1 MQPSDFSP
9 NSAVD
14 LGARKAAMEREA
26 KQRAAES
33 TGRTNPYAVNIDES
47 NFQSEVL
54 QRSME
59 LPVVLAVLAGWSEQ
73 SAQVETALDNLSAR
87 SGGNWYLAKV
97 DSEASP
103 RVTQALQVQSA
114 PAILVAIQGQVMPLA
129 QGPANEDQLREGL
142 GQVFA
147 ALAQQGMLPEGH
159 PGTVEADGEPPV
171 AGEEGEP
178 EPQGRPVDVQAQEAL
193 DRGDFAA
200 AEEVYRKA
208 VEADPSDTESKSRL
222 AQVGLV
228 GRLQG
233 VDPESALTAAQERP
247 DDVDAQ
253 IVVADM
259 DIYRGEAE
267 DAFDRLV
274 ATVKRTSGDE
284 REKARAHLLA
294 LFDVLPPGDPRVNT
308 ARRKLTAALF

>member
-47 NFQSEVL
+47 NFQNEVL
-54 QRSME
+54 QRSMD

-114 PAILVAIQGQVMPLA
+114 PAILVAIQGQVMPLT
-129 QGPANEDQLREGL
+129 QGPADENQLREGL

-171 AGEEGEP
+171 AEEEGEP

-200 AEEVYRKA
+200 AEAVYRKA
-208 VEADPSDTESKSRL
+208 VETDPSDTESKSRL

-228 GRLQG
+228 GRLQD

-247 DDVDAQ
+247 DDVQAQ
-253 IVVADM
+253 FVVADM

-267 DAFDRLV
+267 AAFDRLV

-284 REKARAHLLA
+284 RERVRAHLLA
-294 LFDVLPPGDPRVNT
+294 LFDVLPPGDPRVNA

>member
-47 NFQSEVL
+47 NFQNEVL
-54 QRSME
+54 QRSMD

-129 QGPANEDQLREGL
+129 QGPADENQLREGL

-159 PGTVEADGEPPV
+159 PGTVEADGEPAV
-171 AGEEGEP
+171 MDEEGEP
-178 EPQGRPVDVQAQEAL
+178 EQQGRPVDVQAQEAL

-222 AQVGLV
+222 AQVSLV
-228 GRLQG
+228 GRLQD

-253 IVVADM
+253 LVVADM

-267 DAFDRLV
+267 AAFDRLV

-284 REKARAHLLA
+284 RERVRARLLA
-294 LFDVLPPGDPRVNT
+294 LFDVLPPGDPRVNV

>member
-47 NFQSEVL
+47 NFQNEVL
-54 QRSME
+54 QRSMD

-114 PAILVAIQGQVMPLA
+114 PAILVAIQGQVMPLT
-129 QGPANEDQLREGL
+129 QGPADENQLREGL

-171 AGEEGEP
+171 TEEEGEP

-228 GRLQG
+228 GRLQD

-253 IVVADM
+253 FVVADM

-267 DAFDRLV
+267 AAFDRLV

-284 REKARAHLLA
+284 RERVRAHLLA
-294 LFDVLPPGDPRVNT
+294 LFDVLPPGDPRVNA

>member
-14 LGARKAAMEREA
+14 LGARKAAIEREA

-47 NFQSEVL
+47 NFQNEVL
-54 QRSME
+54 QRSMD

-73 SAQVETALDNLSAR
+73 SAQVETALDNLSVR

-129 QGPANEDQLREGL
+129 QGPADENQLREGL

-159 PGTVEADGEPPV
+159 PGTVEADGEPAV
-171 AGEEGEP
+171 MEEEGEP
-178 EPQGRPVDVQAQEAL
+178 EPQGRPVDIQAQEAL

-208 VEADPSDTESKSRL
+208 VEADPSDAESKSRL

-228 GRLQG
+228 GRLQD

-253 IVVADM
+253 LVVADM
-259 DIYRGEAE
+259 DIYGGEAE
-267 DAFDRLV
+267 AAFDRLI

-284 REKARAHLLA
+284 RERVRARLLA
-294 LFDVLPPGDPRVNT
+294 LFDVLSPGDPRVNV

>member
-47 NFQSEVL
+47 NFQDEVL
-54 QRSME
+54 QRSMD

-97 DSEASP
+97 DSEVSP

-129 QGPANEDQLREGL
+129 QGPADEDQLREGL

-159 PGTVEADGEPPV
+159 PGTVEADGEQPV
-171 AGEEGEP
+171 MEEEGEP

-228 GRLQG
+228 GRLQD

-253 IVVADM
+253 LLVADM

-267 DAFDRLV
+267 AAFDRLV

-284 REKARAHLLA
+284 RGRVRAHLLA
-294 LFDVLPPGDPRVNT
+294 LFDVLPPGDPRVNV

>member
-33 TGRTNPYAVNIDES
+33 AGRTNPYALNIDES
-47 NFQSEVL
+47 NFQNEVL
-54 QRSME
+54 QRSMD

-103 RVTQALQVQSA
+103 RVAQALQVQSA

-129 QGPANEDQLREGL
+129 QGPADENQLREGL

-171 AGEEGEP
+171 AEKGGEP

-200 AEEVYRKA
+200 AEEIYRKA

-228 GRLQG
+228 GRLQH
-233 VDPESALTAAQERP
+233 VEPESALTAAQERP

-267 DAFDRLV
+267 SAFDRLV

-284 REKARAHLLA
+284 RERVRAHLLA
-294 LFDVLPPGDPRVNT
+294 LFDVLPPGDPRVST

>member
-33 TGRTNPYAVNIDES
+33 AGRTNPYAVNIDES

-54 QRSME
+54 QRSMN

-73 SAQVETALDNLSAR
+73 SAQVETALDNLSTR

-114 PAILVAIQGQVMPLA
+114 PAILVAVQGQVMPLA
-129 QGPANEDQLREGL
+129 QGPADEDQLREGL

-159 PGTVEADGEPPV
+159 PGTVEADGEPSV
-171 AGEEGEP
+171 VEEEGEP
-178 EPQGRPVDVQAQEAL
+178 EPQGRPVDAQAQEAL

-208 VEADPSDTESKSRL
+208 VEADPSDAESKSRL

-253 IVVADM
+253 LVVADM
-259 DIYRGEAE
+259 DIYRGEAG

-284 REKARAHLLA
+284 RERVRAHLLA